1 MRKMLFPLLAL
12 LPAVFPL
19 AVRAEAPLSG
29 FGQQFAVTVTP
40 NGVFFNPT
48 GLTANAGRQSCIIQ
62 YLGSTT
68 GFVFFGPAAPVGT
81 ASSFQL
87 AAKGTFDCANGGPTV
102 DANAVWLAGQAG
114 EVFVYRVK

>member
-1 MRKMLFPLLAL
+1 MRRMLFPLLVL
-12 LPAVFPL
+12 LPVAFPL
-19 AVRAEAPLSG
+19 AAKAEAPLAG
-29 FGQQFAVTVTP
+29 FTQQLAVTVTP
-40 NGVFFNPT
+40 NGVFFNPP

-87 AAKGTFDCANGGPTV
+87 AGKGTFDCANGGPTV
-102 DANAVWLAGQAG
+102 DANAVWLAGQAND
-114 EVFVYRVK
+114 VFVYRVK